1 MSEHIIGIE
10 SGADGR
16 LFNDIA
22 NMYGEVRSI
31 GGEIV
36 RCRDCRHMFDW
47 AYDVPMCKLWAFND
61 PDDSN
66 ASSGNALY
74 PTVELDGYCWR
85 GERR

>member
-1 MSEHIIGIE
+1 MSEYIVMCDEETASWIG
-10 SGADGR
+10 
-16 LFNDIA
+16 NDVDS
-22 NMYGEVRSI
+22 MRPL
-31 GGEIV
+31 V